1 MSWLTKIEGP
11 DPRLGVKIRHIE
23 SGNDGDVC
31 IAAVTEKLLRSCP
44 IPYCIDIGVD
54 QGWWSLF
61 VLDANPNS
69 QVVAFEPN
77 PISYAALKSCIEKE
91 TRITLYPFAI
101 SDKKGT
107 IPFVI
112 EGGNSNSRDASATLS
127 VACVKID
134 KYVDR
139 PVTLM
144 KIDTEGHEIHILKT
158 LRPHFKNIESII
170 FEFTVYW
177 YESVDEAKD
186 ELKNLL
192 AEYPVMCTLNRR
204 GPPSLERIG
213 LENIDELV
221 SFCIEKQFQCDIICS
236 RSPVFVISA

>member
-1 MSWLTKIEGP
+1 
-11 DPRLGVKIRHIE
+11 VKIRHIV

-31 IAAVTEKLLRSCP
+31 IAMITEALLKKTDV
-44 IPYCIDIGVD
+44 PYCIDIGVD

-61 VLDANPNS
+61 VLDTNTKS
-69 QVVAFEPN
+69 QIVAFEPN
-77 PISYAALKSCIEKE
+77 PISYAALKACIESE
-91 TRITLYPFAI
+91 SRITLYPFAI

-134 KYVDR
+134 KYIDR

-177 YESVDEAKD
+177 YHSVDEAKD

-192 AEYPVMCTLNRR
+192 AEYPVMCMLNRR
-204 GPPSLERIG
+204 GLPSLERIG
-213 LENIDELV
+213 LENIDGFIT
-221 SFCIEKQFQCDIICS
+221 FCIENRFQCDILCS
-236 RSPVFVISA
+236 RSPVFIRTP